1 MFKLEKIGENTFY
14 IKALGT
20 FPPSVAKRFVREFK
34 ENTKN
39 LEGFSVIVD
48 GLDLIILHLKSFKMV
63 LNLLKK
69 NNKKL
74 IKSAYVVGENPV
86 LNKEAQIL
94 LERAK
99 SPKRKIVKNLE
110 EAKEWVGIKDIVIQ
124 KK

>member
-110 EAKEWVGIKDIVIQ
+110 EAKEWVGIRDIVIQ
-124 KK
+124 KE